1 MRIVESIEEMEE
13 LCKSTS
19 DSAVVPTM
27 GALHLGHVA
36 LLKEARK
43 SEVVIATLF
52 VNPLQFND
60 SSDYELYPRTLDEDT
75 NIFNQCKVDI
85 LFKPSKEDILRP
97 GSFQDI
103 SAGYQGELWEGK
115 FRRGHFDG
123 VLTIVNRIFQITKPR
138 RAIFGTKDIQ
148 QLALISDK
156 LGLKHNVDIVS
167 VETVRNSDGLAFSSR
182 NRLLSD
188 KGLSKAT
195 IIYNALRE
203 GVMESGKGSSPEKV
217 IKRID
222 QILASEPDFKKQY
235 AGIDFFHIDGTKKLV
250 MLVAGFIEG
259 VRLIDNMIYDTH
271 TYEKYSAS
279 L

>member
-1 MRIVESIEEMEE
+1 MRIVESIKEMEE
-13 LCKSTS
+13 LCKSSS

-27 GALHLGHVA
+27 GALHSGHVA

-60 SSDYELYPRTLDEDT
+60 SSDYELYPRTLDEDI

-97 GSFQDI
+97 GSFQNI
-103 SAGYQGELWEGK
+103 SAGYEGELWEGK
-115 FRRGHFDG
+115 FRKGHFDG
-123 VLTIVNRIFQITKPR
+123 VLTIVNKIFQITKPR

-148 QLALISDK
+148 QVALISDK
-156 LGLKHNVDIVS
+156 LGRKHNVDIVS

-203 GVMESGKGSSPEKV
+203 GVLECGKGSSPEMV

-235 AGIDFFHIDGTKKLV
+235 AGIDFFLIDGTKKLV
-250 MLVAGFIEG
+250 ILVAGFVEG

>member
-1 MRIVESIEEMEE
+1 
-13 LCKSTS
+13 
-19 DSAVVPTM
+19 M

-52 VNPLQFND
+52 VNPLQSND
-60 SSDYELYPRTLDEDT
+60 SSDYELYPRTLDEDI

-97 GSFQDI
+97 ESFQDI

-259 VRLIDNMIYDTH
+259 VRLIDNMIYDAH

>member
-1 MRIVESIEEMEE
+1 MRIVESIKEMEE
-13 LCKSTS
+13 LCKSSS

-27 GALHLGHVA
+27 GALHSGHVA

-60 SSDYELYPRTLDEDT
+60 SSDYELYPRTLDEDI

-103 SAGYQGELWEGK
+103 SAGYKGELWEGK
-115 FRRGHFDG
+115 FRKGHFDG
-123 VLTIVNRIFQITKPR
+123 VLTIVNKIFQITKPR

-203 GVMESGKGSSPEKV
+203 GVLECGKGSSPEMV

-235 AGIDFFHIDGTKKLV
+235 AGIDFFLIDGTKKLV
-250 MLVAGFIEG
+250 ILVAGFVEG

>member
-1 MRIVESIEEMEE
+1 MRIVESIKEMEE
-13 LCKSTS
+13 LCKSSS

-27 GALHLGHVA
+27 GALHSGHVA

-60 SSDYELYPRTLDEDT
+60 SSDYELYPRTLDEDI

-97 GSFQDI
+97 GSFQNI
-103 SAGYQGELWEGK
+103 SAGYEGELWEGK
-115 FRRGHFDG
+115 FRKGHFDG
-123 VLTIVNRIFQITKPR
+123 VLTIVNKIFQITKPR

-148 QLALISDK
+148 QVALISDK
-156 LGLKHNVDIVS
+156 LGHKHNVDIVS

-203 GVMESGKGSSPEKV
+203 GVLECGKGSSPEMV

-235 AGIDFFHIDGTKKLV
+235 AGIDFFLIDGTKKLV
-250 MLVAGFIEG
+250 ILVAGFVEG

>member
-1 MRIVESIEEMEE
+1 MRIVESIKEMEE
-13 LCKSTS
+13 LCKSSS

-27 GALHLGHVA
+27 GALHSGHVA

-60 SSDYELYPRTLDEDT
+60 SSDYELYPRTLDEDI

-97 GSFQDI
+97 GSFQNI
-103 SAGYQGELWEGK
+103 SAGYEGELWEGK
-115 FRRGHFDG
+115 FRKGHFDG
-123 VLTIVNRIFQITKPR
+123 VLTIVNKIFQITKPR

-148 QLALISDK
+148 QVALISDK
-156 LGLKHNVDIVS
+156 LGRKHNVDIVS

-203 GVMESGKGSSPEKV
+203 GVLECGKGSSPEMV

-235 AGIDFFHIDGTKKLV
+235 AGIDFFLIDGTKKLV
-250 MLVAGFIEG
+250 ILAAGFVEG